1 MKKDKIP
8 IHEERAPSGALSS
21 HKALTLDSSLYEK
34 YLEESDLSEE
44 QKQEFL
50 ETLWSIIVGFVDLG
64 FEVHPVQQATSKSCG
79 QENTKGI
86 FSTQNVIDVLKS
98 SHQHSPDKSVN
109 AADPPKKDH
118 AQRTVESIET

>member
-8 IHEERAPSGALSS
+8 IHDKQAPSSACPPHQALS
-21 HKALTLDSSLYEK
+21 LDSSLYDK

-50 ETLWSIIVGFVDLG
+50 ETLWSIIVSFVDLG
-64 FEVHPVQQATSKSCG
+64 FEIHPVQQVTSSSCG
-79 QENTKGI
+79 QENTNGI
-86 FSTQNVIDVLKS
+86 FSTQDVIDVLKS
-98 SHQHSPDKSVN
+98 PHQHAPEKPVN
-109 AADPPKKDH
+109 AADPPKKGH